1 MSQPLPAPR
10 TAPLRPRIRRS
21 AVTLGVLLLGLLMT
35 TLIVSGVLLYRA
47 SLNDWRNDL
56 STLSTVLAEST
67 AQTMSSARLVIDS
80 IQYDI
85 EAANIDD
92 ELQLRQHVGSADF
105 SQALREKIRGLPF
118 ISGVGISNAD
128 GRIIALSR
136 VHPAPPLDL
145 SDRDYYLHH
154 SKSASTEDFLG
165 ETVNSRAA
173 GVPTF
178 YLSRRINDRQGR
190 MLAIVVVALPC
201 TFFEDFFSAVT
212 KDKPFSILLSRQDE
226 KALISTALVHATD
239 AERDITPLAELHPQR
254 PSNQDGR
261 APYYFMQQ
269 HWLGIHRPVR
279 NAPMFLE
286 IGVTDKV
293 YFGEWLESMY
303 PLMLVAAISLVGL
316 IGGFAVALRQA
327 QRREQD
333 AALAMQL
340 KEEAD
345 SANEAKSRF
354 LAMVSHEIRT
364 PMNGILGLSELLMES
379 GLSSKQRHYADS
391 IHNASSGLVRIIND
405 ILDFSKIESGK
416 LDLEEV
422 AFHPARLARDVAEL
436 YRPSIHNRE
445 VEFDLRI
452 DCDESLCLVG
462 DPSRLKQVLGNL
474 LSNAIKFTPAG
485 HVRLSM
491 SARKEE
497 SGLNRWRLFFAVA
510 DSGIG
515 ITPEALAQLFQPF
528 TQADNTISRRFG
540 GTGLGLAISKN
551 LVELM
556 GGKIAC
562 HSVPGQS
569 TRFSF
574 DILCAEGAQPLPGA
588 GSPSP
593 SPVLTASTVQAEQA
607 PAASL
612 SAQRPVQEAPSPG
625 APASLPSTVMNG
637 ARILVAEDTDINRQL
652 LRILLARRGCVLQ
665 EVENGLLAVDAIRH
679 GQYDLVLMDC
689 MMPIMDG
696 YQATAEIRA
705 IEQAQGRP
713 RTPIVALTA
722 SAIEGDR
729 QRCLDA
735 GMDDYLSKPFT
746 QVGLMNTVEKWL
758 QQSPVAGKPL
768 NQENP

>member
-1 MSQPLPAPR
+1 M
-10 TAPLRPRIRRS
+10 TI
-21 AVTLGVLLLGLLMT
+21 GGLLMSLLVLT
-35 TLIVSGVLLYRA
+35 VLTSGWLLYRA
-47 SLNDWRNDL
+47 GLNDWRNDL
-56 STLSTVLAEST
+56 TTLSATLAEST
-67 AQTMSSARLVIDS
+67 AQSMASAHLVLDS
-80 IQYDI
+80 MQADI
-85 EAANIDD
+85 EKTGADD
-92 ELQLRQHVGSADF
+92 LQQLQESVGTAQF
-105 SQALREKIRGLPF
+105 SQLLREQIRGLPF
-118 ISGVGISNAD
+118 ISGVGVSNAE
-128 GRIIALSR
+128 GKVVVLSR
-136 VHPAPPLDL
+136 GFPAPPIDM
-145 SDRDYYLHH
+145 SDRDYYAFHLH
-154 SKSASTEDFLG
+154 STSTEDFLG
-165 ETVNSRAA
+165 RTVNARAN
-173 GVPTF
+173 GMPTF
-178 YLSRRINDRQGR
+178 FLSRRINDRQGR
-190 MLAIVVVALPC
+190 LLAIIVVGLRNA
-201 TFFEDFFSAVT
+201 FFNSFFDSISKEKPYAIVLAR
-212 KDKPFSILLSRQDE
+212 KDGTVLLWSDPHPDGDKQRDRALLSDVHI
-226 KALISTALVHATD
+226 KAP
-239 AERDITPLAELHPQR
+239 EPQ
-254 PSNQDGR
+254 PAD
-261 APYYFMQQ
+261 APYIFMQSQ
-269 HWLGIHRPVR
+269 WLGIHRPVR
-279 NAPMFLE
+279 DAPLYLRVGISE
-286 IGVTDKV
+286 HV
-293 YFGEWLESMY
+293 YFTEWLESMY
-303 PLMLVAAISLVGL
+303 PLMAVAAISLIGL
-316 IGGFAVALRQA
+316 VGGFVVILRQS

-333 AALAMQL
+333 ALLAMQL

-345 SANEAKSRF
+345 QANEAKSRF

-436 YRPSIHNRE
+436 YRPSIHNRA

-562 HSVPGQS
+562 QSVPGQS

-574 DILCAEGAQPLPGA
+574 DILCAEGAQPLP
-588 GSPSP
+588 
-593 SPVLTASTVQAEQA
+593 SPVLTASTVPAEQV
-607 PAASL
+607 PAASP
-612 SAQRPVQEAPSPG
+612 SVQSPAQEAPSPAPA

-665 EVENGLLAVDAIRH
+665 EVENGLMAVDALRH
-679 GQYDLVLMDC
+679 GSYDLVLMDC

-758 QQSPVAGKPL
+758 QQGPVAGKSL
-768 NQENP
+768 ESGKSLRK

>member
-1 MSQPLPAPR
+1 
-10 TAPLRPRIRRS
+10 
-21 AVTLGVLLLGLLMT
+21 
-35 TLIVSGVLLYRA
+35 
-47 SLNDWRNDL
+47 
-56 STLSTVLAEST
+56 
-67 AQTMSSARLVIDS
+67 
-80 IQYDI
+80 
-85 EAANIDD
+85 
-92 ELQLRQHVGSADF
+92 
-105 SQALREKIRGLPF
+105 
-118 ISGVGISNAD
+118 
-128 GRIIALSR
+128 
-136 VHPAPPLDL
+136 
-145 SDRDYYLHH
+145 
-154 SKSASTEDFLG
+154 
-165 ETVNSRAA
+165 
-173 GVPTF
+173 
-178 YLSRRINDRQGR
+178 
-190 MLAIVVVALPC
+190 
-201 TFFEDFFSAVT
+201 
-212 KDKPFSILLSRQDE
+212 
-226 KALISTALVHATD
+226 
-239 AERDITPLAELHPQR
+239 
-254 PSNQDGR
+254 
-261 APYYFMQQ
+261 
-269 HWLGIHRPVR
+269 
-279 NAPMFLE
+279 
-286 IGVTDKV
+286 
-293 YFGEWLESMY
+293 
-303 PLMLVAAISLVGL
+303 
-316 IGGFAVALRQA
+316 
-327 QRREQD
+327 
-333 AALAMQL
+333 
-340 KEEAD
+340 
-345 SANEAKSRF
+345 
-354 LAMVSHEIRT
+354 
-364 PMNGILGLSELLMES
+364 MNGILGLSELLMES

-391 IHNASSGLVRIIND
+391 IHNASGGLVRIIND

-452 DCDESLCLVG
+452 DCEESLCLVG

-562 HSVPGQS
+562 QSVPGQS

-574 DILCAEGAQPLPGA
+574 DILCAEGAQPLPGTN
-588 GSPSP
+588 STSP
-593 SPVLTASTVQAEQA
+593 SPVLTASTLPAEQA

-612 SAQRPVQEAPSPG
+612 SAQSPMQEAPTA
-625 APASLPSTVMNG
+625 APAGLPSTVMNG

-665 EVENGLLAVDAIRH
+665 EVENGLLAVDAMRH

-758 QQSPVAGKPL
+758 QQTFR
-768 NQENP
+768 QENP

>member
-1 MSQPLPAPR
+1 MNRPQPAPASATMR
-10 TAPLRPRIRRS
+10 APRVRRS
-21 AVTLGVLLLGLLMT
+21 TVTLGLLLLGLLAA
-35 TLIVSGVLLYRA
+35 TLVISGSLLYRA
-47 SLNDWRNDL
+47 SLNDWRSDL

-80 IQYDI
+80 IQSDL
-85 EAANIDD
+85 EAANVDD
-92 ELQLRQHVGSADF
+92 EAQLRQHVGSAAF
-105 SQALREKIRGLPF
+105 SQAMREKIRGLPF
-118 ISGVGISNAD
+118 ISGVGISDAQ
-128 GRIIALSR
+128 GRILALSR
-136 VHPAPPLDL
+136 AHPAPPLDL
-145 SDRDYYLHH
+145 TDRDYFLHH
-154 SKSASTEDFLG
+154 SKSSSTEDFLG

-178 YLSRRINDRQGR
+178 YLSRRLNDRQGR
-190 MLAIVVVALPC
+190 MLAIIVVALPC
-201 TFFEDFFSAVT
+201 SFFEDFFGAVT

-226 KALISTALVHATD
+226 KALISTAVVHDTD
-239 AERDITPLAELHPQR
+239 TLRDITPLSALHPQR
-254 PSNQDGR
+254 PDQSDGR
-261 APYYFMQQ
+261 TPYYFMQA

-286 IGVTDKV
+286 IGVTDQV

-316 IGGFAVALRQA
+316 IGGFTIALRQA

-345 SANEAKSRF
+345 QANEAKSRF

-391 IHNASSGLVRIIND
+391 INNAAGGLVRIIND

-422 AFHPARLARDVAEL
+422 AFHPARLAREVAEL
-436 YRPSIHNRE
+436 YRPSIHNQE
-445 VEFDLRI
+445 VQFDLRI
-452 DCDESLCLVG
+452 DCEDSLCLVG

-474 LSNAIKFTPAG
+474 LSNAIKFTRAG
-485 HVRLSM
+485 HVRLSL
-491 SARKEE
+491 SARREE
-497 SGLNRWRLFFAVA
+497 SAPNRWRLFFAVA

-515 ITPEALAQLFQPF
+515 IAPEALAQLFQPF
-528 TQADNTISRRFG
+528 TQADNSISRRFG

-562 HSVPGQS
+562 QSVPGQS

-574 DILCAEGAQPLPGA
+574 DILCPQGAEPQRP
-588 GSPSP
+588 
-593 SPVLTASTVQAEQA
+593 TASAAPEVAAAAAAAAPGSA
-607 PAASL
+607 PAATAS
-612 SAQRPVQEAPSPG
+612 EAAAPAKLPGPPADNTPGPG
-625 APASLPSTVMNG
+625 AMNG
-637 ARILVAEDTDINRQL
+637 ARILVAEDTEINRQL
-652 LRILLARRGCVLQ
+652 LRILLARRGCILQ
-665 EVENGLLAVDAIRH
+665 EVENGLLAVDAMRN
-679 GQYDLVLMDC
+679 GSYDLVLMDC

-696 YQATAEIRA
+696 YQATADIRA
-705 IEQAQGRP
+705 LEQAQGRP
-713 RTPIVALTA
+713 RTPIIALTA

-746 QVGLMNTVEKWL
+746 QVGLMNAVEKWL
-758 QQSPVAGKPL
+758 QQKS
-768 NQENP
+768 

>member
-1 MSQPLPAPR
+1 MTQPQPAPSIS
-10 TAPLRPRIRRS
+10 PLQPRIRRS
-21 AVTLGVLLLGLLMT
+21 AVTLGVLLLGLLMAT
-35 TLIVSGVLLYRA
+35 VVVSGALLYRA

-85 EAANIDD
+85 EAANIED
-92 ELQLRQHVGSADF
+92 EQHLRQHVGSAEF
-105 SQALREKIRGLPF
+105 SQAMREKIRGLPF
-118 ISGVGISNAD
+118 ISGVGISNAE

-136 VHPAPPLDL
+136 AHPAPSLDL
-145 SDRDYYLHH
+145 TDRDYYLHH
-154 SKSASTEDFLG
+154 SQSASTEDFLG

-201 TFFEDFFSAVT
+201 SFFEDFFSAVT
-212 KDKPFSILLSRQDE
+212 KDKPFSILLSRRDE
-226 KALISTALVHATD
+226 KALISTSLVHDTD
-239 AERDITPLAELHPQR
+239 TERDITPLSELHPQR
-254 PSNQDGR
+254 PLPQNQDGR
-261 APYYFMQQ
+261 TPYYFMQS

-333 AALAMQL
+333 ALLAMQL

-345 SANEAKSRF
+345 QANEAKSRF

-391 IHNASSGLVRIIND
+391 IHNASGGLVRIIND

-416 LDLEEV
+416 LDLEEL
-422 AFHPARLARDVAEL
+422 AFHPVRLASDVAEL

-445 VEFDLRI
+445 VQFDLRI

-485 HVRLSM
+485 YVRLSM
-491 SARKEE
+491 SARREE
-497 SGLNRWRLFFAVA
+497 SGRNRWRLFFAVA

-540 GTGLGLAISKN
+540 GTGLGLTISKN

-556 GGKIAC
+556 GGRIAC
-562 HSVPGQS
+562 QSVPGQS

-574 DILCAEGAQPLPGA
+574 DILCAEGAQPQAQPGIS
-588 GSPSP
+588 SPPRAQEAAVSSP
-593 SPVLTASTVQAEQA
+593 PVEQA
-607 PAASL
+607 PAT
-612 SAQRPVQEAPSPG
+612 VPG
-625 APASLPSTVMNG
+625 PAPASTAVPAAPPSSVMNG

-665 EVENGLLAVDAIRH
+665 EVENGLLAVDAMRH

-713 RTPIVALTA
+713 RIPIVALTA

-758 QQSPVAGKPL
+758 RQDPEAGKSP

>member
-1 MSQPLPAPR
+1 MTPPTPAP
-10 TAPLRPRIRRS
+10 PRIRKS
-21 AVTLGVLLLGLLMT
+21 ALTLGGLLLGLLAST
-35 TLIVSGVLLYRA
+35 VFISGALLYRA

-56 STLSTVLAEST
+56 ATLSTVLAEST
-67 AQTMSSARLVIDS
+67 SQTISSARLVLDS
-80 IQYDI
+80 IQSDI
-85 EAANIDD
+85 EAANVSNDA
-92 ELQLRQHVGSADF
+92 QLYEHVSSAAY
-105 SQALREKIRGLPF
+105 SQTMREKIRGLPF
-118 ISGVGISNAD
+118 ISGIGISNAQ
-128 GRIIALSR
+128 GRIIGLSR
-136 VHPAPPLDL
+136 TFPPPPLDL
-145 SDRDYYLHH
+145 TDRDYFLHH
-154 SKSASTEDFLG
+154 SRNASREDFLS

-201 TFFEDFFSAVT
+201 SFFEDFFAAVT
-212 KDKPFSILLSRQDE
+212 KDKPFSILLARLDE
-226 KALISTALVHATD
+226 KPLITTALAHDTSAQ
-239 AERDITPLAELHPQR
+239 RDIRPLADLHASR
-254 PSNQDGR
+254 PADSDGKQ
-261 APYYFMQQ
+261 PYYFMQS

-279 NAPMFLE
+279 NAPMYLE

-303 PLMLVAAISLVGL
+303 PLMLVAVISLIGL
-316 IGGFAVALRQA
+316 IGGFGVALRQV

-333 AALAMQL
+333 AQLALQL

-345 SANEAKSRF
+345 HANEAKSRF

-379 GLSSKQRHYADS
+379 GLSNKQRHYADS
-391 IHNASSGLVRIIND
+391 IHNATGGLVRIIND

-416 LDLEEV
+416 LDLEGV
-422 AFHPARLARDVAEL
+422 AFHPARLVRELAEL
-436 YRPSIHNRE
+436 YRPSIHNKE
-445 VEFDLRI
+445 VQLDVRI
-452 DCDESLCLVG
+452 DCDEALCLVG

-474 LSNAIKFTPAG
+474 LSNAIKFTQAG
-485 HVRLSM
+485 YVRLSM
-491 SARKEE
+491 SAHREE
-497 SGLNRWRLFFAVA
+497 TSPQRWRLFFAIA

-515 ITPEALAQLFQPF
+515 ISPESLAQLFQPF
-528 TQADNTISRRFG
+528 TQADSSISRRFG

-562 HSVPGQS
+562 QSVPGQS
-569 TRFSF
+569 TKFSF
-574 DILCAEGAQPLPGA
+574 DILCPEGVAPA
-588 GSPSP
+588 GT
-593 SPVLTASTVQAEQA
+593 VSTEQDQVPPA
-607 PAASL
+607 RQPAASAVAAAPAL
-612 SAQRPVQEAPSPG
+612 AAQSAPPTPG
-625 APASLPSTVMNG
+625 AATSSALTG
-637 ARILVAEDTDINRQL
+637 ARILVAEDTEINRQL
-652 LRILLARRGCVLQ
+652 LRILLARRGCILQ
-665 EVENGLLAVDAIRH
+665 EVENGQLALEAVRN
-679 GQYDLVLMDC
+679 GSYDLVLMDC

-705 IEQAQGRP
+705 YEQAQGRP

-758 QQSPVAGKPL
+758 HKT
-768 NQENP
+768 